1 MIFLEMSNALAGW
14 DIEIIGNDISKE
26 ALNRGKAGPYT

>member
-1 MIFLEMSNALAGW
+1 MGNALEDW

-26 ALNRGKAGPYT
+26 ALNRGKAGLYT